1 MLGLPPFPE
10 LKEQLLAR
18 ASQVK
23 EIECLKQEFEQ
34 QRQQRNREHEAELEQ
49 LRLYF
54 ENKLIVAEENYK
66 EELILLH
73 QKQQELTDYSLS
85 ELEMSQDQAGDIRWS
100 DLFPFILWWHASI
113 LFFFNIKDDVS
124 I

>member
-1 MLGLPPFPE
+1 M
-10 LKEQLLAR
+10 
-18 ASQVK
+18 K

-54 ENKLIVAEENYK
+54 ENKLIVAEENYR
-66 EELILLH
+66 EELLLLH

-85 ELEMSQDQAGDIRWS
+85 ELEMSQDQAGDIR
-100 DLFPFILWWHASI
+100 
-113 LFFFNIKDDVS
+113 
-124 I
+124 